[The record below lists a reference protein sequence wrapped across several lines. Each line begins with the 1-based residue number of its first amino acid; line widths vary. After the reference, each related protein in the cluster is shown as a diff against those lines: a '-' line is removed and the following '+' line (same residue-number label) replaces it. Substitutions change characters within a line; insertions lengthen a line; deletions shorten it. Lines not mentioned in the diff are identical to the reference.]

1 MDQELSYPDEF
12 ADRLELIWGAG
23 FLSPGGADEVRQIL
37 RGIDLRARTVLEI
50 GCGIGG
56 PAIVMAG
63 ELHAHKVVGI
73 DIEPQLI
80 DRAGRNAK
88 AAGLQDRV
96 EFQLVEPGA
105 LPFEDSSFDVVFSKD
120 AIVHIEDKLALY
132 REVLRVL
139 KPGGRFVAGDWFA
152 SPDADELPEFR
163 RYRDLSHLT
172 FAMQTAE
179 QAGATMR
186 EAGFSDSFAG
196 RPQRMVCGLR
206 PEPDRADRR
215 PAARP
220 LAGGLRCGELRA
232 DAEGQLRQC
241 RGRGLRRIAAHAY
254 SCIKAVN
261 SCRLTREAT
270 TNTCRRAVSPGEWY
284 SRLSRMDLNA
294 GPIRSEYAG

>member
-1 MDQELSYPDEF
+1 MVRGNENSMLGQRAMDEELSYPDEF

-37 RGIDLRARTVLEI
+37 RGIDLRAKTVLEI

-63 ELHAHKVVGI
+63 EHHADKVVGI

-80 DRAGRNAK
+80 DRAGRNAE

-96 EFQLVEPGA
+96 EFQLVEPGD
-105 LPFEDSSFDVVFSKD
+105 LPFEDSSYDVVFSKD

-152 SPDADELPEFR
+152 SPDAGELPEFR

-179 QAGATMR
+179 QAGAAMR
-186 EAGFSDSFAG
+186 EAGFTDISLDDRNAWYADFALNQIERIEG
-196 RPQRMVCGLR
+196 PLRDRLLEACGAEDYERMLKVSYANAGAAACGGLR
-206 PEPDRADRR
+206 PTHIRALK
-215 PAARP
+215 P
-220 LAGGLRCGELRA
+220 
-232 DAEGQLRQC
+232 
-241 RGRGLRRIAAHAY
+241 
-254 SCIKAVN
+254 
-261 SCRLTREAT
+261 
-270 TNTCRRAVSPGEWY
+270 
-284 SRLSRMDLNA
+284 
-294 GPIRSEYAG
+294 